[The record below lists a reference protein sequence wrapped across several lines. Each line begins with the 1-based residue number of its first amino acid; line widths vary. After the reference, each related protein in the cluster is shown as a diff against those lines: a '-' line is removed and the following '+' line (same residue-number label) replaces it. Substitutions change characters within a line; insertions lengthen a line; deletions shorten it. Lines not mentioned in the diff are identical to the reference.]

1 VNAES
6 NFRKQIKKRLLHP
19 FCKRRIN
26 AVPLCFITQKTGNGV
41 RPRILLLHSWAHFAR
56 LSIELLSSG
65 GSSSLDGGILVLLFP
80 FIVGTLIT
88 RGILPAQAGDCQAE
102 SKRKLRNSPLEFVHL
117 PDFA

>member
-1 VNAES
+1 MLGNKSKNAS
-6 NFRKQIKKRLLHP
+6 CILSARGVSTRFHSVLSLK
-19 FCKRRIN
+19 
-26 AVPLCFITQKTGNGV
+26 KTGNGV